1 MISFNTLGCNGYLG
15 NQMFQYAS
23 LRGIANYRGYEYSI
37 PDCDIL
43 TDRPFGSD
51 IIRCFNISP
60 TKSNENYSWI
70 RERTF
75 EFDQEFFDNCPDNVD
90 IVGYFQSEKY
100 FKHIESDIRKEFT
113 FDTQILKTSIEYKKN
128 KFGDSEIISLHIR
141 RGDYI
146 NDPNF
151 DCLSIDYY
159 CESLKLMPEVPV
171 LVITNDKEWC
181 QEKFNNERFITSP
194 FEDACIDLCLMSLS
208 DYHIIANSSFSW
220 WGSWL
225 GKSKKTIAPW
235 NWFSSNGNLS
245 NNNTKDLYLPNW
257 ILL

>member
-1 MISFNTLGCNGYLG
+1 
-15 NQMFQYAS
+15 
-23 LRGIANYRGYEYSI
+23 
-37 PDCDIL
+37 
-43 TDRPFGSD
+43 
-51 IIRCFNISP
+51 
-60 TKSNENYSWI
+60 
-70 RERTF
+70 
-75 EFDQEFFDNCPDNVD
+75 
-90 IVGYFQSEKY
+90 
-100 FKHIESDIRKEFT
+100 
-113 FDTQILKTSIEYKKN
+113 
-128 KFGDSEIISLHIR
+128 
-141 RGDYI
+141 
-146 NDPNF
+146 
-151 DCLSIDYY
+151 
-159 CESLKLMPEVPV
+159 MPEVPV